1 MPVKRLAVATTVLLV
16 AACAPK
22 PWVKEGAT
30 AERVQEELRACQAQA
45 YAEVQKRY
53 AALPHVG
60 PALITDATSRRLNA
74 YPSGAFTDVNGT
86 QLQDENLLTAECMR
100 EKGYQQK

>member
-1 MPVKRLAVATTVLLV
+1 MPVKRLGLAAALLL

-22 PWVKEGAT
+22 PWIKEGAT
-30 AERVQEELRACQAQA
+30 AERTQEELRACQAEA

-53 AALPHVG
+53 ASLPHVG
-60 PALITDATSRRLNA
+60 PALITDSTARRLNA
-74 YPSGAFTDVNGT
+74 YPSGPFTDVYGT
-86 QLQDENLLTAECMR
+86 QLQDENRLAAECMR

>member
-16 AACAPK
+16 ACAPK

>member
-1 MPVKRLAVATTVLLV
+1 VKRVAVVTALLV

-22 PWVKEGAT
+22 PWIKEGAT
-30 AERVQEELRACQAQA
+30 AERVQEELRACEAQA

-60 PALITDATSRRLNA
+60 PALITDSTARRLNA
-74 YPSGAFTDVNGT
+74 YPSGSFTDVYGT
-86 QLQDENLLTAECMR
+86 QLQDENRLTGECMR

>member
-1 MPVKRLAVATTVLLV
+1 MPVKRLSLTAAALLL

-22 PWVKEGAT
+22 PWTKEGVA
-30 AERVQEELRACQAQA
+30 ADKIQEELRACQAQA

-60 PALITDATSRRLNA
+60 PALITDSTARRLNA
-74 YPSGAFTDVNGT
+74 YPSGPFTDQFGT
-86 QLQDENLLTAECMR
+86 QMQDEDRLTSECMR

>member
-1 MPVKRLAVATTVLLV
+1 MPVKRLAVAAALLL

-22 PWVKEGAT
+22 PWLKEGASG
-30 AERVQEELRACQAQA
+30 ERIQEDLRACQAQA

-53 AALPHVG
+53 ASLPHVG
-60 PALITDATSRRLNA
+60 PALTTDSTARRLNA
-74 YPSGAFTDVNGT
+74 YPSGPFTDQFGT
-86 QLQDENLLTAECMR
+86 QLQDENRLTADCMR

>member
-1 MPVKRLAVATTVLLV
+1 MPVKRLAAAAVLLI

-22 PWVKEGAT
+22 PWIKEGVVPD
-30 AERVQEELRACQAQA
+30 RIQEDLRACEAQA

-53 AALPHVG
+53 AALPRVG
-60 PALITDATSRRLNA
+60 PALTTDSTARRLNA
-74 YPSGAFTDVNGT
+74 YPSGPFADVYGT
-86 QLQDENLLTAECMR
+86 QLQDEDRLTAECMR